1 MKAGPLRHGVRA
13 TVTAVAACCLLLAA
27 SGCDAPP
34 ARAAQAPAAAT
45 TWRPLGQ
52 WAGAGSRQTESFDVV
67 SGALRLQWEVRE
79 TTAGAG
85 PFRVWLY
92 SAISGRPLQLVVEHP
107 GPGTGTTHLADDP
120 RTSYLVIEGEG
131 ATWTVA
137 LHEAS
142 AQGASGR

>member
-1 MKAGPLRHGVRA
+1 M
-13 TVTAVAACCLLLAA
+13 TAVAVCGVLLSS
-27 SGCDAPP
+27 SGCGAPP

-79 TTAGAG
+79 TTASAG

-92 SAISGRPLQLVVEHP
+92 SAISGRPLQLVVEHK
-107 GPGTGTTHLADDP
+107 GPGAGTTHLADDP
-120 RTSYLVIEGEG
+120 RTSYLVIECEG
-131 ATWTVA
+131 VTWTAA
-137 LHEAS
+137 LDEVT
-142 AQGASGR
+142 GK